1 MTAFAARAGTGLLRG
16 DNVGE
21 GDPVVVFLHG
31 FSLDRRMWVHQTSA
45 LSKSRRVVTYDL
57 RGFGESSPPEPGRH
71 HADDLIE
78 LLDHHQFDR
87 PVDLVGLS
95 LGANVALAAAVT
107 SPERVH
113 RLVLASPGLTGH
125 RWSEPRPPD
134 AALAY
139 ARVHGAEATKEYWLR
154 HPIFASLNQ
163 HADARDR
170 VRQMVNDYSG
180 EHWRGGH
187 VTAPLP
193 SVIGRLA
200 DTALPVLIV
209 NGELDVPGYRD
220 IGNVLA
226 ESIAGAERVVL
237 SQCGHMSPMEQPEK
251 FNELLRRFLA

>member
-1 MTAFAARAGTGLLRG
+1 MTAFVARAGTGLLRG
-16 DNVGE
+16 DDVGE
-21 GDPVVVFLHG
+21 GDPLVFLHG

-45 LSKSRRVVTYDL
+45 LSESRRVVTYDL
-57 RGFGESSPPEPGRH
+57 RGFGESSPPEPVRH

-78 LLDHHQFDR
+78 LLEYQQFDR

-95 LGANVALAAAVT
+95 LGANVALAVAVM
-107 SPERVH
+107 SPERVR

-125 RWSEPRPPD
+125 RWSETRPPD

-139 ARVHGAEATKEYWLR
+139 ARVHSVEETKEYWLR

-163 HADARDR
+163 HPDASDR
-170 VRQMVNDYSG
+170 VRQMITDYSG
-180 EHWRGGH
+180 EHWRGRH

-193 SVIGRLA
+193 SVMSRLA
-200 DTALPVLIV
+200 DTALPVLII
-209 NGELDVPGYRD
+209 NGEWDVPGYLD
-220 IGNVLA
+220 IGNVLV

-237 SQCGHMSPMEQPEK
+237 AQCGHMAPLEQPEK